1 MCIVHT
7 LATLAIVSVM
17 GISVAVQHIEPEGER
32 SSVTVALVTI
42 TSVCFA
48 FFGVPVGP
56 LVDGGVLKILGRHK
70 DQYGNKGYYASSGC
84 SKYLILL

>member
-7 LATLAIVSVM
+7 FATLAIVSVM
-17 GISVAVQHIEPEGER
+17 GISVVVQHIESEQDR
-32 SSVTVALVTI
+32 SKLTVTLVTI

-56 LVDGGVLKILGRHK
+56 LVDGGVLKILGRNK
-70 DQYGNKGYYASSGC
+70 DQYGKFPRQSA
-84 SKYLILL
+84 